1 MAAQGDD
8 RMKFGKYLP
17 QVSRSD
23 WGNERYI
30 FQFTNGYGASV
41 IRSRQSYGGPEGFY
55 ELAVLKNGKI
65 NYKTPIT
72 NDVVGWLDADE
83 VEELLDK
90 IKALPGGKK

>member
-1 MAAQGDD
+1 
-8 RMKFGKYLP
+8 MKFGKYQP
-17 QVSRSD
+17 EESRSD

-30 FQFTNGYGASV
+30 FQFENGYGASV
-41 IRSRQSYGGPEGFY
+41 IRNHLSYGGPEGFY
-55 ELAVLKNGKI
+55 ELAVLKDGKI

-72 NDVVGWLDADE
+72 NDVIGWLDPDE

>member
-1 MAAQGDD
+1 
-8 RMKFGKYLP
+8 MKFGKYLP

-30 FQFTNGYGASV
+30 FQFANGYGASV

-55 ELAVLKNGKI
+55 ELAVLRGGKI

-72 NDVVGWLDADE
+72 NDVVGWLDPDE
-83 VEELLDK
+83 VEDLLDK

>member
-1 MAAQGDD
+1 
-8 RMKFGKYLP
+8 MKFGKYLP

-30 FQFTNGYGASV
+30 FQFANGYGASV

-55 ELAVLKNGKI
+55 ELAVLRGGKI

-72 NDVVGWLDADE
+72 NDVVGWLDPDE

>member
-1 MAAQGDD
+1 
-8 RMKFGKYLP
+8 MKFGKYLP

-30 FQFTNGYGASV
+30 FQFANGYGASV

-55 ELAVLKNGKI
+55 ELAVLKGGKI

-72 NDVVGWLDADE
+72 NDVIGWLDADE

>member
-1 MAAQGDD
+1 
-8 RMKFGKYLP
+8 MKFGKYLP

-30 FQFTNGYGASV
+30 FQFANGYGASV

-55 ELAVLKNGKI
+55 ELAFLKDGKI

-72 NDVVGWLDADE
+72 NDVVGWLDPDE

-90 IKALPGGKK
+90 IKALPGGEK

>member
-1 MAAQGDD
+1 
-8 RMKFGKYLP
+8 MKFGKYLP

-30 FQFTNGYGASV
+30 FQFENGYGASV
-41 IRSRQSYGGPEGFY
+41 IRNPLSYGGPEGFY
-55 ELAVLKNGKI
+55 ELAVLKDGEI

-72 NDVVGWLDADE
+72 NDVIGWLDPDE

-90 IKALPGGKK
+90 IKALPGGKE